1 MRIMVGN
8 FRATYIEEEVF
19 IRYLEHS
26 GIRGVPLRADRPG
39 KLKENGSLSYQG
51 PYSHVDA

>member
-1 MRIMVGN
+1 MRVTVGK

-19 IRYLEHS
+19 ISYLEHS